1 MATES
6 STSDRIRTE
15 RALNTLTQ
23 WGREPSTGGGEN
35 IAFSV
40 SRQGSPGDAFLVTG
54 DCTPFTPS
62 GARGTLH
69 GQPVGDTGAP
79 VAYIDDFTGTAPSLD
94 EVPCTFAFNL
104 NTGRVTLTGA
114 FQEAQHRGASAW
126 RSSNGSFNAEG
137 RNILFTSDTSSDH
150 ASTSWPCCWSAP
162 LTPAG
167 GSRLSTPRSF
177 SRSARSWQVP
187 CPPRSFRR
195 PLIRGLSERCKPRG
209 HGRASH
215 RSGPPPA
222 TDTRTASSRKGGWPR

>member
-23 WGREPSTGGGEN
+23 WGRDPSIGGGEN

-114 FQEAQHRGASAW
+114 FPGGSASRRFRVALFK
-126 RSSNGSFNAEG
+126 RFVNAEG

-150 ASTSWPCCWSAP
+150 AGYVLAM
-162 LTPAG
+162 LLVG
-167 GSRLSTPRSF
+167 
-177 SRSARSWQVP
+177 
-187 CPPRSFRR
+187 
-195 PLIRGLSERCKPRG
+195 
-209 HGRASH
+209 AS
-215 RSGPPPA
+215 
-222 TDTRTASSRKGGWPR
+222 